1 MCPYSRKR
9 FLKQKRKVEVIYN
22 IVSPSII
29 NKMATPNTLDV
40 YEKQGDEIIV
50 LSIGRLHYQK
60 NFDMAVESCKLLVDR
75 GYNIRWNIIGDG
87 EEKERL
93 MKLIEENHLENNFK
107 LLGLKSNPYPYIKQA
122 DIYAQTSRFE
132 GKSIAID
139 EAKILNKPIIVTNFS
154 TAKDQVNDEI
164 DGLIV
169 EMDAIAMADGIE
181 KLIKDSQLRK
191 RLTTNLANLQLG
203 TEDEIEKLYEIIN
216 R

>member
-1 MCPYSRKR
+1 M
-9 FLKQKRKVEVIYN
+9 
-22 IVSPSII
+22 
-29 NKMATPNTLDV
+29 
-40 YEKQGDEIIV
+40 
-50 LSIGRLHYQK
+50 
-60 NFDMAVESCKLLVDR
+60 
-75 GYNIRWNIIGDG
+75 
-87 EEKERL
+87 
-93 MKLIEENHLENNFK
+93 
-107 LLGLKSNPYPYIKQA
+107 
-122 DIYAQTSRFE
+122 
-132 GKSIAID
+132 
-139 EAKILNKPIIVTNFS
+139 NKPIIVTNFS